1 MICISVTPES
11 RNLAKV
17 DMFNAAQFADMIE
30 LCLDRL
36 IKAPDVGELTEGI
49 EQPVIISCRREVDG
63 GKFSGSEDE
72 RIAMLRQAIINGPDY
87 VELDL
92 ETAKKVPR
100 FGETKRVISV
110 TSLNQPIDDVNQMFE
125 EAWKAKAD
133 VVKFTWA
140 TRYFEDAWP
149 LLKAVVGKREL
160 PVVGMGVGQS
170 GITFS
175 LLGRKYGSPWLY
187 AALEKGMEAFDGQTS
202 AFDLN
207 EIYDLDNITSKTRF
221 LGLAGYG
228 ETQPLIAKVLNRGFH
243 KIDSSYRCLPFQ
255 VGSLEKIRKRLET
268 LKIPGIFVNP
278 TLNVD
283 LHEFSDK
290 DEESV
295 QQSKACD
302 LLFQKQ
308 NQWQGFNLI
317 WRVMLKAV
325 ERTLAQ
331 ENKELGKQNVLVF
344 GTNPLARSLIYG
356 LSRKGCVVS
365 VTSPDDIAAKK
376 IAQVMG
382 VRQVPFMNLYDTYTD
397 LTVIADDTLKP
408 GIGKTEIN
416 PAFFRPEMTVA
427 DFSRL
432 PLETEFSQ
440 EAVERGCRV
449 IPPQELGYD
458 YLAAM
463 FKAVSGKELDR
474 EIFDETIQTITV

>member
-1 MICISVTPES
+1 MICISITPES
-11 RNLAKV
+11 RSLARV
-17 DMFNAAQFADMIE
+17 DMFNASQFADMIE

-36 IKAPDVGELTEGI
+36 IKAPDVGELTQDTK
-49 EQPVIISCRREVDG
+49 QPVIVSCRRQVDG

-72 RIAMLRQAIINGPDY
+72 RIAMLRQAIISGPDY

-92 ETAKKVPR
+92 ETAKQIPR

-110 TSLNQPIDDVNQMFE
+110 TSLDRPAENVDQMFE

-133 VVKFTWA
+133 VVKITAA

-149 LLKAVVGKREL
+149 LLKAVVEKREL
-160 PVVGMGVGQS
+160 PVVGMGIGPS

-207 EIYDLDNITSKTRF
+207 EIYDLEQINSKTRF

-228 ETQPLIAKVLNRGFH
+228 ETQPLVAKILNRGFC

-255 VGSLEKIRKRLET
+255 VGNLDKIRKRLET

-278 TLNVD
+278 ALDVD
-283 LHEFSDK
+283 LHKFPDK

-302 LLFQKQ
+302 LLFLKKD
-308 NQWQGFNLI
+308 QWQGFNLI

-325 ERTLAQ
+325 ERSLALH
-331 ENKELGKQNVLVF
+331 EKELSQQNVLVF

-365 VTSPDDIAAKK
+365 VTSPDDIASKK
-376 IAQVMG
+376 VAQLMQ
-382 VRQVPFMNLYDTYTD
+382 VRQIPFMNLYDTYTD
-397 LTVIADDTLKP
+397 LAVIADDGLKP

-427 DFSRL
+427 DFSRI
-432 PLETEFSQ
+432 PLETEFSR
-440 EAVERGCRV
+440 EASERGSRV
-449 IPPQELGYD
+449 IPPQELGFD
-458 YLAAM
+458 YLCAM
-463 FKAVSGKELDR
+463 FKAVTGKELDR
-474 EIFDETIQTITV
+474 EIFDETVQTMVV